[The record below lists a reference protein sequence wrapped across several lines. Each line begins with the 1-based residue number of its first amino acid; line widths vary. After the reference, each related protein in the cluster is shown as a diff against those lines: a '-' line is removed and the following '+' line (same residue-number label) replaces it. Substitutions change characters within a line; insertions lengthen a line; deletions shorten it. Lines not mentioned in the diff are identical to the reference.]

1 MLLKISIIVL
11 LIFTYQTAWSC
22 SDTTLHAYKL
32 KKITEKEVMAASVIN
47 DSIIV
52 VGTAMGEVIL
62 KQIESG
68 FEKLI
73 WSGNEAVSNLF
84 SNDSLICIISQET
97 TKIISTTGKL
107 LHQIPGENL
116 LNTSVIFAKYS
127 IFFYG
132 AKDVFE
138 FSLKKGVGF
147 HHNFNRKLNTI
158 AYKENTY
165 YLGFDDG
172 YVELRK
178 TISTKAIKSFQ
189 ASDSAILFLE
199 PWKDKLISISK
210 NKIRIWDA
218 ELLLVRERSFHIEYG
233 ISVINEN
240 MFWTSNDSIY
250 SYNIVSDSLE
260 IYSSYINRPQKTKVL
275 EKGVG
280 KVAFYNIF
288 SQNQKTIP
296 FSNSITNLSL
306 ANDGSSLL
314 VGGKTELFFVDSFS
328 KIKKHSIEY
337 FNEIISVS
345 LDKENSQYFVG
356 SANGFCGVF
365 SLKDNKVKIQMGSG
379 FIAFNGGSFSDD
391 GKYIL
396 ITGSSNKTSHIHTA
410 EIINAYSKKSKSIRH
425 REKIWRSSVYDTLP
439 ILSSTLI
446 PSTSTLIIS
455 RGKELLFYDYL
466 RNSLIK
472 KLSLDKDVCSIYVSD
487 ANQELIIGNV
497 EGFVS
502 IYSLIENQWISNYH
516 NFDSQPIV
524 AISSTTKGDTLFVAT
539 SQKILILDRA
549 GRILDSITDTNI
561 TDMKYSVSKKTIIY
575 STGSIDVKKHYMW
588 VEPNLKNIDADF
600 EVDSP
605 ILKLLISKNLIYVL
619 TTTEELCKL
628 IIK

>member
-1 MLLKISIIVL
+1 MLLKTSIIAL

-32 KKITEKEVMAASVIN
+32 KRISEKDVMAASVIN

-84 SNDSLICIISQET
+84 SNDSLICIISEET

-107 LHQIPGENL
+107 LHQISGENL
-116 LNTSVIFAKYS
+116 MNTSVIFAKYS

-165 YLGFDDG
+165 YLGFDNG

-178 TISTKAIKSFQ
+178 TISTKAVKSFQ

-218 ELLLVRERSFHIEYG
+218 ELLLVRERSFQIDYG

-240 MFWTSNDSIY
+240 IFWTSNDSIY

-275 EKGVG
+275 DRGVG

-365 SLKDNKVKIQMGSG
+365 SLKDNKVKIQMCSG

-396 ITGSSNKTSHIHTA
+396 ITGSSNKTSYIHTA

-425 REKIWRSSVYDTLP
+425 REKIWQSSVYDTLP

-455 RGKELLFYDYL
+455 RGKELLFYDYV

-487 ANQELIIGNV
+487 ANKELIIGNV

-524 AISSTTKGDTLFVAT
+524 AISSTIKGDTLFVAT

-549 GRILDSITDTNI
+549 GRILDSLTDTNI